1 MKVTAGQNNLYNLVI
16 KKKNLPT
23 FEMPG
28 VKPISLIKTLTAPI
42 YPVVLH
48 KLYSV

>member
-1 MKVTAGQNNLYNLVI
+1 MKVITGKNNVYNLVI

-23 FEMPG
+23 FEVPG
-28 VKPISLIKTLTAPI
+28 VKPISLIKTLTEPL

>member
-1 MKVTAGQNNLYNLVI
+1 MKIITGQNNLYNLVI

-23 FEMPG
+23 FEEPG
-28 VKPISLIKTLTAPI
+28 VKPISLIKILTAPI

-48 KLYSV
+48 KLNSV